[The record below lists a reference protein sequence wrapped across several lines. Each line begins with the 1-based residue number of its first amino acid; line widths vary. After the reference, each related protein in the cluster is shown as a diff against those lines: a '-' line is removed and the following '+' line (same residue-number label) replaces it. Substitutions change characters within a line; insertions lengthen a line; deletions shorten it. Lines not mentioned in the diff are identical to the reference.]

1 MALFPQGRQQRL
13 VAAELTFS
21 PSRRQQA
28 LALDQDMSGEEPGVP
43 PQVRGREGYSYLSLL
58 GMGAIVYDAL
68 GDGFRV
74 VLLLTV
80 VLLFVQF
87 LVMTRRFS

>member
-1 MALFPQGRQQRL
+1 V
-13 VAAELTFS
+13 VAAELMHWS
-21 PSRRQQA
+21 PERTPEA
-28 LALDQDMSGEEPGVP
+28 ACP
-43 PQVRGREGYSYLSLL
+43 PAMAWEGRVSPREVLQREGYSYLSLL

-87 LVMTRRFS
+87 LIMLRRFS